1 MNLSIFICG
10 AQTIKMK
17 ILANLQFLRLC
28 KKKCEKIFIL
38 KKILYVLR
46 LTINR
51 LTGLRRRLLNRI
63 VSTYIS
69 GILLPTCRFIVY

>member
-28 KKKCEKIFIL
+28 KKNVKKIFIL

-46 LTINR
+46 LTINGSKK
-51 LTGLRRRLLNRI
+51 TFI
-63 VSTYIS
+63 EQDCKYVYIRDS
-69 GILLPTCRFIVY
+69 IAHL

>member
-28 KKKCEKIFIL
+28 KKKNVKKIFIL

-46 LTINR
+46 LTINGSKE
-51 LTGLRRRLLNRI
+51 TFI
-63 VSTYIS
+63 EQDCKYVYIRDS
-69 GILLPTCRFIVY
+69 IAHL

>member
-28 KKKCEKIFIL
+28 KKKCEKNLYI

-46 LTINR
+46 LTINGSKE
-51 LTGLRRRLLNRI
+51 TFI
-63 VSTYIS
+63 EQDCKYVYIRDS
-69 GILLPTCRFIVY
+69 IAHL